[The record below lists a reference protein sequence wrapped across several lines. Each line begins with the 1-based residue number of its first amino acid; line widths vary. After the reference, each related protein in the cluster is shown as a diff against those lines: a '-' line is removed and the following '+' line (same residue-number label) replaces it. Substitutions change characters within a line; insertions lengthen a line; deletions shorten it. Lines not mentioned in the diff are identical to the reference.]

1 MTPQDPIKEAFS
13 KIKQDISGLQEQI
26 TALHSNIL
34 WLSNQI
40 ENVNRTLQNTKSTP
54 NMQNPAETPQNLPK
68 DWKVDDSNRLNP
80 AENPNKQ
87 TNRQTNPT
95 SPSFPTDNLPLYG
108 LKEPNTSISTGNEGV
123 PTNSQTVK
131 QTDANQANSI
141 ENAQNASKTDRI
153 TQIQR
158 VSDMLE
164 SLDNIKKEIR
174 SDFKH
179 LTKQEMAVFA
189 AIYSL
194 EEQGFVVDYSLI
206 SQKLS
211 LSESSIRDYCQR
223 IIKKGIPLAKSK
235 ENNKKVIV
243 GISPELKKIASLQT
257 ILSLR
262 EL

>member
-13 KIKQDISGLQEQI
+13 KIKQDISGLQEQL

-34 WLSNQI
+34 WLSNQL
-40 ENVNRTLQNTKSTP
+40 EDVNRTLQNIKSTP
-54 NMQNPAETPQNLPK
+54 NLLNSPETPR
-68 DWKVDDSNRLNP
+68 DP